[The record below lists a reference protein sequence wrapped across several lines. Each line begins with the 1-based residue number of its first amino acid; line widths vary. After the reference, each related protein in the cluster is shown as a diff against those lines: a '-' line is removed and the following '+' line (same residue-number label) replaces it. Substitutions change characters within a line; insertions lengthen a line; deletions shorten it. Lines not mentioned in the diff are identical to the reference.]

1 VLTVYRPGV
10 VERRDVEAAVEA
22 RRELGPEYEDQIVDA
37 LAEKIEKRLDERL
50 AQQRPVRRRREPDV
64 RVMLGSIALGV
75 GVTAVALSNSNGSA
89 GGVIVAIIA
98 WIAIAVANVAYMR
111 S

>member
-1 VLTVYRPGV
+1 M

-50 AQQRPVRRRREPDV
+50 ALQQRPARRHREPDM

-75 GVTAVALSNSNGSA
+75 PVTAVALSNAHGA
-89 GGVIVAIIA
+89 GGVVVAIIA
-98 WIAIAVANVAYMR
+98 WIAIAVANIAYMR
-111 S
+111 F

>member
-1 VLTVYRPGV
+1 V

-50 AQQRPVRRRREPDV
+50 AQQRPARRHREPDM
-64 RVMLGSIALGV
+64 RVMLGSIALGIP
-75 GVTAVALSNSNGSA
+75 VTAVALSNAHGA

-111 S
+111 F